1 MVECRLREKMV
12 KFIRIDGKTPQR
24 ARGGL
29 VKTFQEQEDCLVA
42 VLSFGAASE
51 GITLTA
57 ASTVVMAE
65 LNWKPGTL
73 VQAEDRVHRVG
84 QAASVNIHYL
94 HAEDTID
101 DIIWPNVQNKLELAG
116 QMLDGKNDGRMSI
129 SPLVRNPGQ
138 RTLHKHLQKTGTAGP
153 VPEPGPASAPALPG
167 SSKPDVGQG
176 TLMDAGFAAGGRPNA
191 MQLPRAGA
199 AGPRPPSGNQPPTAA
214 MKSPSK
220 RPREAR
226 GQADDL
232 GLDAEL
238 GAGLPPDGCDICGD
252 LLSQCVNCNP
262 EKGRA
267 LKKKKKYES
276 GWLGDRRAAWENDK
290 ENAAPA

>member
-1 MVECRLREKMV
+1 
-12 KFIRIDGKTPQR
+12 
-24 ARGGL
+24 
-29 VKTFQEQEDCLVA
+29 
-42 VLSFGAASE
+42 
-51 GITLTA
+51 
-57 ASTVVMAE
+57 MAE

-101 DIIWPNVQNKLELAG
+101 DIIWPNVQNKLELVG

-138 RTLHKHLQKTGTAGP
+138 RTLHKHLQKTGTTGP

-199 AGPRPPSGNQPPTAA
+199 AGPRPPSGNQTLTA

-220 RPREAR
+220 RPWEAM
-226 GQADDL
+226 GVADDP

-238 GAGLPPDGCDICGD
+238 GADLPPGRCAICRD
-252 LLSQCVNCNP
+252 FPTQCVNCNP

-267 LKKKKKYES
+267 AKRALKKKQPAWGKKKANPTS
-276 GWLGDRRAAWENDK
+276 KWWG
-290 ENAAPA
+290 